1 MRAEEAIKKA
11 SRLLHSGNLLVRLS
25 ATCSLF
31 RTILLCYWTNPLVPV
46 WRKLLFSYP
55 VLAGGQ
61 NQITAT
67 AASVTALP
75 TTPQPGSVGMCTP
88 RKHFGVEYMD
98 SGPIGVW
105 CSIFS
110 KVAENKTPGLRYKKR
125 GKETYKSEC
134 MRCDRLF
141 PSLVVYLQFLLP
153 LQVQ

>member
-1 MRAEEAIKKA
+1 M
-11 SRLLHSGNLLVRLS
+11 
-25 ATCSLF
+25 
-31 RTILLCYWTNPLVPV
+31 
-46 WRKLLFSYP
+46 FSYP

-75 TTPQPGSVGMCTP
+75 TTPQPGSVTSHPVGMCTP

-98 SGPIGVW
+98 SGPIGV
-105 CSIFS
+105 CGSIFS
-110 KVAENKTPGLRYKKR
+110 KLAENKTPGLRYKKR

-141 PSLVVYLQFLLP
+141 PYRVVYLQFLLP